1 MNWFVKKG
9 SEESGPYSREELI
22 NQYREGLITDKTFV
36 RSADSTIAMPFNQS
50 GPAEDLGIAVKE
62 VMDDDGNAMKL
73 APQKVKPLGWRTKF
87 LLGTFGAYVLIAL
100 GILAMNI
107 FFAIAIIQGNG
118 QLTPEMIESPL
129 GGIMLA
135 FSQFAVPLSIAAFV
149 ISAVAYGVFF
159 HQAMANVRFLGA
171 TEATMKPW
179 TVWAWHFV
187 PFASLWMPLKA
198 MTQIWGASLR
208 LSKSPDTGNIILG
221 AWWLSW
227 LIGIIGS
234 RIYDTVTSGPEPS
247 IADLP
252 GLLAAEAVIVVFMIT
267 SAVMVMLIGQRL
279 DRAHK
284 AFGLHEQVDV
294 FS

>member
-9 SEESGPYSREELI
+9 SKESGPYSRDDLI
-22 NQYREGLITDKTFV
+22 NQYREGQITDTTFV

-50 GPAEDLGIAVKE
+50 EPAGELGIAVKE

-107 FFAIAIIQGNG
+107 YFAVVITQGNG
-118 QLTPEMIESPL
+118 QLTQEVIDSPL
-129 GGIMLA
+129 GAMMLA
-135 FSQFAVPLSIAAFV
+135 FSQFAAPMSIAAFV
-149 ISAVAYGVFF
+149 VSAIAYCVFF
-159 HQAMANVRFLGA
+159 QHAMANVRYLGA

-179 TVWAWHFV
+179 TVWAWHIV
-187 PFASLWMPLKA
+187 PIASLWMPLKA

-208 LSKSPDTGNIILG
+208 LSKSPETGNIVLG

-247 IADLP
+247 IAELP
-252 GLLAAEAVIVVFMIT
+252 GHLAAEAAIVAFMIT
-267 SAVMVMLIGQRL
+267 SAVLVMLIGQRL

-284 AFGLHEQVDV
+284 DFGLHDQVDV